1 MLHHLHLSRAEK
13 NIVLYIVHKTYIQ
26 NADIHHRWRLPVHG
40 ISQNFSGKLDVTS
53 VCFLHISPLLGTLL
67 YSPCSARHN
76 IFNDSPC
83 TEPAYLQNIGGG
95 FFQGGA
101 DKQMFWRLCSVFVR
115 GLEAGGPIS
124 AYLSY
129 ISALLC

>member
-1 MLHHLHLSRAEK
+1 MIGAEGFNPQRTSMPRLTSKRRDVLS
-13 NIVLYIVHKTYIQ
+13 
-26 NADIHHRWRLPVHG
+26 
-40 ISQNFSGKLDVTS
+40 
-53 VCFLHISPLLGTLL
+53 
-67 YSPCSARHN
+67 
-76 IFNDSPC
+76 
-83 TEPAYLQNIGGG
+83 EPAYLQNIGGG